1 MMGASWLFTLVLL
14 ASPTP
19 ESVLAELNA
28 LDQSL
33 AAREPELLLLEERE
47 KTNIKDLFEL
57 QAELSQR
64 RLRAAEVQLVYQR
77 RLRALHR
84 MPSGA
89 RMIAIGQSNSL
100 EDYLNTARMLRW
112 VTRYDRNILLEK
124 QQLVEKVEALETRE
138 TRELGAAQALTESVR
153 TLRNTLASE
162 RATRL
167 QWVHRVLT
175 DPAWQQMMA
184 AQRGDAVAEL
194 RARFSKLIPETTI
207 SPHFNHNRSRL
218 PWPVI
223 GPIGLRFGQLESTG
237 SRTRLTSR
245 GLHLE
250 AKAGT
255 PVQAIAQGKVVY
267 ANWLK
272 GYGNVIIIDHSS
284 GYHSLSA
291 HLSAIEVTV
300 GKHVAT
306 QDLIGTVGDT
316 GSHRGTEF
324 YFEIR
329 HDGQAVDPLGW
340 LRH

>member
-1 MMGASWLFTLVLL
+1 MMGASWLFTLALL

-19 ESVLAELNA
+19 ESILAELNA
-28 LDQSL
+28 LDRSL
-33 AAREPELLLLEERE
+33 AAREPELRLLEERE
-47 KTNIKDLFEL
+47 KTNIKDLFDL

-89 RMIAIGQSNSL
+89 RMVAIGQSSSL
-100 EDYLNTARMLRW
+100 EDYLSTARMLRW
-112 VTRYDRNILLEK
+112 ITHYDRNILLER
-124 QQLVEKVEALETRE
+124 QSLVEKVEALETRE
-138 TRELGAAQALTESVR
+138 TRELEAAQALTKSVR

-167 QWVHRVLT
+167 RWVHRVLT
-175 DPAWQQMMA
+175 EPVWQQLMT
-184 AQRGDAVAEL
+184 AQRGDAVTQL
-194 RARFSKLIPETTI
+194 HARFSKLIPESTL
-207 SPHFNHNRSRL
+207 SPHFNANRSRL

-223 GPIGLRFGQLESTG
+223 GPIGLRFGQLETTG
-237 SRTRLTSR
+237 TRTRLTSR
-245 GLHLE
+245 GLHLQ

-267 ANWLK
+267 ADWLE
-272 GYGNVIIIDHSS
+272 GYGNVVIIDHSS

-291 HLSAIEVTV
+291 HLSAIDVTV
-300 GKHVAT
+300 GKFVST
-306 QDLIGTVGDT
+306 QELIGTVGDT
-316 GSHRGTEF
+316 GSTRGTEF

-329 HDGQAVDPLGW
+329 DDGQAVDPLQW
-340 LRH
+340 LKQ